1 MITASRPLLVCGATT
16 TIIKKILTVKT
27 NLSLTTSRFKSRNTS
42 AKNFVLTKKL
52 MPLAGLWVPLGT
64 RKKSRRAL
72 TRLSTKTLCARV
84 MVLAM
89 VRPTQRNMA
98 KTLTPLILNQRSPTA
113 LLTTSILATQA
124 MVPVLVLVTTQLI
137 SMQNTTAGVFMV
149 MPLGVSLKRS
159 I

>member
-1 MITASRPLLVCGATT
+1 M
-16 TIIKKILTVKT
+16 
-27 NLSLTTSRFKSRNTS
+27 
-42 AKNFVLTKKL
+42 
-52 MPLAGLWVPLGT
+52 
-64 RKKSRRAL
+64 
-72 TRLSTKTLCARV
+72 KTLCARV